1 MDEKNVWNVLGK
13 NERREETR
21 SEKKGKERMISE
33 ETITNRLLECQG
45 MNGRNKL

>member
-1 MDEKNVWNVLGK
+1 MRKVLECVEKEWEKGRNK
-13 NERREETR
+13 IR
-21 SEKKGKERMISE
+21 KKGKERMISE